1 MKAGR
6 RDMSIKPNNI
16 TLTFEGVAKSDKAR
30 LIGIRPL
37 VDFNTKVQTGFIY
50 EVLLENNGFNKLNI
64 KVESHAPLLS
74 AEQLSETKEP
84 VYIMC
89 QGFES
94 KFYMSDRTKSYELS
108 CKASK
113 VIIAKA

>member
-1 MKAGR
+1 
-6 RDMSIKPNNI
+6 MSIKPNNV
-16 TLTFEGVAKSDKAR
+16 TLTFEGVAKSDRAR

-37 VDFNTKVQTGFIY
+37 VDFNTKAQIGFTY
-50 EVLLENNGFNKLNI
+50 EVLLEENGFNKIQI
-64 KVESHAPLLS
+64 KVENQPPLLTM
-74 AEQLSETKEP
+74 EQLSEAKEP

-94 KFYMSDRTKSYELS
+94 KFYMSDRTRSYEIT

-113 VIIAKA
+113 VTIAKA